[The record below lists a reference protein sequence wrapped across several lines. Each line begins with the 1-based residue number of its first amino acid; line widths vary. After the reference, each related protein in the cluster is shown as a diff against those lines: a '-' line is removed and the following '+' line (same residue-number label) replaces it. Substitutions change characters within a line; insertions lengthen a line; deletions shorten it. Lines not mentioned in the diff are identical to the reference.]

1 MTPPQTF
8 PIGSN
13 ARGDASA
20 AVLSCPQLIVLTQRR
35 DFQRAARGKRVA
47 QAGFVLQMLRR
58 PAEADQT
65 SLHIGIGYTCSKK
78 VGNAVARNRAK
89 RRLREIA
96 RLVLPCQ
103 GLVGHD
109 YVLIGRKQATATL
122 PFTQLVTDLE
132 KSLGI
137 LHGPRK

>member
-1 MTPPQTF
+1 MTPPQTS
-8 PIGSN
+8 PIGPN
-13 ARGDASA
+13 ANGNASA
-20 AVLSCPQLIVLTQRR
+20 AVLSCPKLIVLTQRR

-65 SLHIGIGYTCSKK
+65 SPHIGIGYTCSKK

-96 RLVLPCQ
+96 RLVLPDQ
-103 GLVGHD
+103 GHAGHD
-109 YVLIGRKQATATL
+109 YVLIGRKTATATL
-122 PFTQLVTDLE
+122 PFTQLTGELE
-132 KSLGI
+132 KALRI
-137 LHGPRK
+137 LHGPRQ